1 MDITFWETAIA
12 TFGFPIVMVGVFIW
26 FIYQIYKHQR
36 EDRERHNQESAAR
49 EERLY
54 NEILECRAVNN
65 KAIET
70 LSLYAERLGVIESDV
85 KEIKDIV
92 INKK

>member
-1 MDITFWETAIA
+1 MDLAFWETTVA
-12 TFGFPIVMVGVFIW
+12 TFGFPIALVGVFIW

-54 NEILECRAVNN
+54 NEIAECRAVNS

-70 LSLYAERLGVIESDV
+70 LSLYAERLDVIETNV
-85 KEIKDIV
+85 REIKDIV
-92 INKK
+92 INK

>member
-1 MDITFWETAIA
+1 MAFWETAIA

-36 EDRERHNQESAAR
+36 EDRERHNNAAIER
-49 EERLY
+49 EEKLY
-54 NEILECRAVNN
+54 SQISECREINK

-70 LSLYAERLGVIESDV
+70 LSQYAERLGTIETDV
-85 KEIKDIV
+85 KEIKNIV
-92 INKK
+92 LNK